1 VLALEETQALG
12 PVVLE
17 EEVEV
22 AHIHC
27 IVQIPGAMVGTVI
40 IVPFQLMA

>member
-1 VLALEETQALG
+1 VLVQEEIRELG
-12 PVVLE
+12 LVVLVE
-17 EEVEV
+17 AEV
-22 AHIHC
+22 AHILC